1 MKTTQH
7 KVSAAKSIFLVWL
20 YLVGLVNNNNSVKN
34 KHMLLEMSAW

>member
-7 KVSAAKSIFLVWL
+7 KVSAAKSFLVWV